1 MTLSEFALKV
11 GLTRQRVHL
20 LMQLGRIEP
29 KPRMQKLGK
38 VRLWKF
44 ADNARVTQPKGRQT

>member
-44 ADNARVTQPKGRQT
+44 ADNARVTLPKGRS